1 MPLTAIAERTLAPEQ
16 LGRVRAAVE
25 ALLPIGCRLAFM
37 HAPFA
42 LEQVVAA
49 GTEFGSNVMILDYI
63 QRFTVGDGSKDKR
76 EQLETAATVLRR
88 FCDAGAAVLVA
99 SAVSRQKGA
108 TGSNYSGLN
117 LASFRGSSELEYGT
131 DSAFLFV
138 PDESGGITLQCG
150 KNRYGAVGDIVTR
163 FDPTIQTFSSTTNG
177 ICGFDDA
184 TPAANKGRRA
194 KVS

>member
-1 MPLTAIAERTLAPEQ
+1 M
-16 LGRVRAAVE
+16 
-25 ALLPIGCRLAFM
+25 
-37 HAPFA
+37 
-42 LEQVVAA
+42 
-49 GTEFGSNVMILDYI
+49 
-63 QRFTVGDGSKDKR
+63 
-76 EQLETAATVLRR
+76 
-88 FCDAGAAVLVA
+88 LVA
-99 SAVSRQKGA
+99 SAVSRQKGT

-150 KNRYGAVGDIVTR
+150 KNRYGAVVDIVTR